1 MYYSCKLFYFSLLFY
16 DDCNARLSCQYCQ
29 TLAAY
34 LMFFRQL
41 NDDEFLEHSV
51 YTLWAF
57 RRSTT
62 KTSTQRIITGTA
74 IDFEPNLIHKCST
87 SFYTLQ
93 LIKNYSIA
101 IVIIVITIFC
111 HKHEI
116 DYLC

>member
-51 YTLWAF
+51 YTL
-57 RRSTT
+57 
-62 KTSTQRIITGTA
+62 
-74 IDFEPNLIHKCST
+74 
-87 SFYTLQ
+87 
-93 LIKNYSIA
+93 
-101 IVIIVITIFC
+101 
-111 HKHEI
+111 
-116 DYLC
+116 